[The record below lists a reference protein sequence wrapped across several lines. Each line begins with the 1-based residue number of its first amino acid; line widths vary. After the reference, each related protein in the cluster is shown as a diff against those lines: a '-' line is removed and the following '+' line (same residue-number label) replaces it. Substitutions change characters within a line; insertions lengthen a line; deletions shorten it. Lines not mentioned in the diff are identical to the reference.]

1 MQFTQGLKN
10 MSELPF
16 AVTRPAYVERVG
28 LKSRDA
34 QALADY
40 YQQIVGLREMARR
53 GSSIIL
59 GAGDLE
65 LLEIEQSSA
74 LKQDDPRS
82 AGLFHTAFLLPQR
95 ADLARWI
102 RHAIDKQLP
111 VAGASDHA
119 VSEAVYLTDPDGNG
133 IEIYTDRTPDTWQ
146 WQNGQVHMVTDA
158 MDVNGILQELQDN
171 PAQWSQAP
179 QGTVVGHVHLRV
191 GQIQPAEDW
200 WYDEMALDTVA
211 HYGSKAVF
219 LSSGGYH
226 HHIAN
231 NIWQSAGAGKRDLD
245 RSGLAFVQINDRRD
259 GVTRIVEDPWG
270 NEIRINKI

>member
-1 MQFTQGLKN
+1 MTK
-10 MSELPF
+10 LPF

-34 QALADY
+34 ETLAQY
-40 YQQIVGLREMARR
+40 YENIVGLREMARR

-59 GAGDLE
+59 GAGGRE

-74 LKQDDPRS
+74 LKPEDPRS
-82 AGLFHTAFLLPQR
+82 AGLFHTAFLLPER

-102 RHAIDKQLP
+102 RRAIDKQLP

-133 IEIYTDRTPDTWQ
+133 IEIYTDREPDTWK
-146 WQNGQVHMVTDA
+146 WNGDQVHMVTDA
-158 MDVNGILQELQDN
+158 MDVNGLLQELN
-171 PAQWSQAP
+171 NAP
-179 QGTVVGHVHLRV
+179 SEWTKAPEGTVVGHVHLRV
-191 GQIQPAEDW
+191 GQIQPADDW
-200 WYDEMALDTVA
+200 WHDELAFDTVA
-211 HYGSKAVF
+211 KYGSKAVF

-245 RSGLAFVQINDRRD
+245 RSGLSFVQINDTRD
-259 GVTRIVEDPWG
+259 VKTRVIDDPWG